1 MKKYLLF
8 IVLIIMVNEYVD
20 GQISYVTSKG
30 AGLKN
35 GTNWSNAH
43 DSTQLQLAIDEAAAA
58 ANTEVWVAA
67 GKYKSGDLITSY
79 FNMKSGVGIYGGF
92 AGNEISRD
100 ARDWVANV
108 TILSG
113 DHGDPRLKTDNSIHV
128 IYNDSVNSTGI
139 LDGFTIQDGFNG
151 IGQGGAGGGIFNR
164 ASSPTISNCIITGNT
179 GSFGGGIFNTNSSSP
194 LITNVIITNNS
205 SRRGGA
211 ITNNASSPTLI
222 NCKIT
227 NNTASVNG
235 GAIFNES
242 SPTSPTFVNCTIANN
257 TASTYGG
264 AVCNEVATP
273 FFYNS
278 ILWDNSAS
286 LGGSEFYIESG
297 TITLDYSCYT
307 NETNSVLSNTPT
319 GATFTATNSINQ
331 DPLFVSAG
339 GKDFLIAGNSPC
351 ADAGLDTYNNLE
363 NDLRGVGFG
372 RKLNKSTNSIGTIDM
387 GAYEYKFGTDPSSG
401 INYTWMGTTDT
412 DWNTVTNWN
421 PAALPTTVDQVTIP
435 GGASNYPLIN
445 NIINCYSL
453 TIANGG
459 SLTIATTGAIT
470 VTDEIANNG
479 TISILSDATGTGSL
493 IAGSATGTGT
503 ATAQRYLPANAWTLV
518 SSPLSGQ
525 TITSFLTSP
534 SNDTAI
540 ETNGTNRGMM
550 DYNPGLDTWNS
561 FFTNSTTG
569 TIGGGQGFSIRLQGS
584 TAASVT
590 FNGALRAGP
599 VSVITELDKW
609 NCVGNPYT
617 SAIGITSKAGS
628 SENFI
633 TRNSSNLDPAY
644 GVYIWDNSNGGN
656 DITGQ
661 FTAISNVPSPTTS
674 GYNFQSGQAFMVK
687 MKPKVA
693 GISFN
698 RSMQIHDPGL
708 ALKSVEAD
716 WAIINLVVKS
726 NNQKSSTIIGFNTEM
741 TNGLDPTYDAGL
753 YKGVSDLS
761 LYTYL
766 LEGINI
772 PFAIQALPANQ
783 YDNMIIPVGL
793 DYKTGGSV
801 AFSAELFNLPT
812 QGHAILEDQLT
823 KTFTDLSTDVYSTT
837 IDANTSVS
845 DRFRLHASLLT
856 VTGVINNTLSGQLSA
871 YPIRNTEIRVSG
883 NVSKLAVATLYDIQG
898 KVVLVKNL
906 EEGDLNTIQTPNLN
920 SGIYLLS
927 VKDNQHVQRFKIPI
941 SK

>member
-1 MKKYLLF
+1 MKFYLLF
-8 IVLIIMVNEYVD
+8 IVLIMVMSNYAS
-20 GQISYVTSKG
+20 GQVSYVTPEG

-35 GTNWSNAH
+35 GTNWSNAY
-43 DSTQLQLAIDEAAAA
+43 DSSQLQHAIDEAAVST
-58 ANTEVWVAA
+58 TEIWVSA
-67 GKYKSGDLITSY
+67 GTYKSGNLTTSY
-79 FNMKSGVGIYGGF
+79 FYMKSGVAIYGGF
-92 AGNEISRD
+92 AGNEIVRD
-100 ARDWVANV
+100 ARNWVSNV

-139 LDGFTIQDGFNG
+139 LDGFTIKDGFNG

-164 ASSPTISNCIITGNT
+164 ASSPTINNCIITGNT

-211 ITNNASSPTLI
+211 MTNNASSPTLI

-242 SPTSPTFVNCTIANN
+242 SPTSPTFINCTISNN

-264 AVCNEVATP
+264 AVCNELATP
-273 FFYNS
+273 VFYNS
-278 ILWDNSAS
+278 IVWDNSAS

-307 NETNSVLSNTPT
+307 NELNSVLSNSPT

-331 DPLFVSAG
+331 DPMFISVG
-339 GKDFLIAGNSPC
+339 EKDFLIAGNSPC

-363 NDLRGVGFG
+363 NDLRGAGFG

-387 GAYEYKFGTDPSSG
+387 GAYEYKFGTDPVSG
-401 INYTWMGTTDT
+401 INYTWLGTTDT
-412 DWNTVTNWN
+412 DWNTVSNWS
-421 PAALPTTVDQVTIP
+421 PAALPTSIDEVTIH

-445 NIINCYSL
+445 NIVNCYKL
-453 TIANGG
+453 AIASGG
-459 SLTIATTGAIT
+459 SLTMATTGAIT

-479 TISILSDATGTGSL
+479 TITILSNATGTGSL

-503 ATAQRYLPANAWTLV
+503 VTAQRYLPANAWTMV

-525 TITSFLTSP
+525 TIASFLTLP
-534 SNDTAI
+534 INAVI
-540 ETNGTNRGMM
+540 ETNGTGRGMM
-550 DYNPGLDTWNS
+550 DYNPALDTWNS
-561 FFTNSTTG
+561 FFTNSTVKN
-569 TIGGGQGFSIRLQGS
+569 IGGGQGFSIRLEGS
-584 TAASVT
+584 SDASVT
-590 FNGALRAGP
+590 FNGTLRAGP
-599 VSVITELDKW
+599 LSVITVLDKW

-617 SAIGITSKAGS
+617 SAIGMTSRAGS
-628 SENFI
+628 PENFL

-644 GVYIWDNSNGGN
+644 GVYIWDRSNGGN
-656 DITGQ
+656 EITGQ

-674 GYNFQSGQAFMVK
+674 GFNFQSGQAFMVK

-708 ALKSVEAD
+708 ALKSVETD
-716 WAIINLVVKS
+716 WPIINLVVKT

-741 TNGLDPTYDAGL
+741 SKGLDPTYDAGL
-753 YKGVSDLS
+753 YKGGSDLS

-772 PFAIQALPANQ
+772 PFAIQALPDNQ

-793 DYKTGGSV
+793 DYKSGGTV
-801 AFSAELFNLPT
+801 AFSAELFNLPK
-812 QGHAILEDQLT
+812 QGHAFLEDQLT
-823 KTFTDLSTDVYSTT
+823 KIFTDLSKDVYTTT

-845 DRFRLHASLLT
+845 DRFRLHASPLT
-856 VTGVINNTLSGQLSA
+856 VTGVINKTRYGQLSA
-871 YPIRNTEIRVSG
+871 YPVRNTEIRVSG
-883 NVSKLAVATLYDIQG
+883 SVSNLAIVTLYDIQG
-898 KVVLVKNL
+898 KVVLIKNL
-906 EEGDLNTIQTPNLN
+906 EQGILNTIQIPNLKP
-920 SGIYLLS
+920 GIYLLS